1 MTLTTINL
9 AALGDTINLTTE
21 VTGTLPTANG
31 GTNST
36 ATTFVNAASNV
47 TGTLPIANG
56 GTALTSGF
64 KNAGTYSLHAVADY
78 TETDGYT
85 TTASSTQF
93 TCSDQSCNLTSSATS
108 DVFLIHASLNGYS
121 DADGNGY
128 GLYMVHSSTSDF
140 SSGTATTL
148 QTGRYGQSL
157 FSQEYKNTTGL
168 ATLTGLAAGTWYFR
182 LYAMIQRPSS
192 GTISLNVDAY
202 ASSGSVRHGV
212 VVQQYK
218 VN

>member
-9 AALGDTINLTTE
+9 AALGQTINLTSE
-21 VTGTLPTANG
+21 VTGTLPIANG

-56 GTALTSGF
+56 GTAITSGF

-78 TETDGYT
+78 VETDVYT
-85 TTASSTQF
+85 TTTSTNQF
-93 TCSDQSCNLTSSATS
+93 TCTDQSCNLTSSATS
-108 DVFLIHASLNGYS
+108 DVFLVHASLSANS
-121 DADGNGY
+121 DANDNGY

-148 QTGRYGQSL
+148 QTGRYGEAL
-157 FSQEYKNTTGL
+157 MTGEYSNTTGL
-168 ATLTGLAAGTWYFR
+168 AKLTSLAAGTWYFR

-192 GTISLNVDAY
+192 GTITLNQDGY
-202 ASSGSVRHGV
+202 ATSGSVRHGV

>member
-9 AALGDTINLTTE
+9 AALGQTINLTSE
-21 VTGTLPTANG
+21 VTGTLPIANG

-36 ATTFVNAASNV
+36 STTFVNAASNV

-78 TETDGYT
+78 VETDGYT
-85 TTASSTQF
+85 TTASSNEF
-93 TCSDQSCNLTSSATS
+93 TCTDQSCTLTSSGTS

-121 DADGNGY
+121 DADSNGY

-148 QTGRYGQSL
+148 QTGRYGQGL
-157 FSQEYKNTTGL
+157 MNQAYKNTTGL
-168 ATLTGLAAGTWYFR
+168 ATLTGLAAGAWYFR

-192 GTISLNVDAY
+192 GTISLNVDGY
-202 ASSGSVRHGV
+202 ASSGSVKHGV

>member
-9 AALGDTINLTTE
+9 AALGQTINLTSE
-21 VTGTLPTANG
+21 VTGTLPIANG

-36 ATTFVNAASNV
+36 STTFVNAASNV

-78 TETDGYT
+78 VETDGYT
-85 TTASSTQF
+85 TTASSNQF
-93 TCSDQSCNLTSSATS
+93 TCSDQSCTLTSSGTS

-121 DADGNGY
+121 DADSNGY

-148 QTGRYGQSL
+148 QTGRYGQQLMSGA
-157 FSQEYKNTTGL
+157 YKNTTGL
-168 ATLTGLAAGTWYFR
+168 AKLTGLAAGAWYFR

-202 ASSGSVRHGV
+202 ATSGSVRHGV